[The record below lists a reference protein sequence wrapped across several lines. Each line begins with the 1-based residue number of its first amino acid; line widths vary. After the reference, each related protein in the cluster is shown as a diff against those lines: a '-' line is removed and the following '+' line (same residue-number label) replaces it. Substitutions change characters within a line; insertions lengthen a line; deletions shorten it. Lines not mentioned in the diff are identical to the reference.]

1 MLVQRNL
8 AQRKHT
14 PPTRPTLRVGFAEPA
29 GIFRRGILPLRK
41 TPHIHV
47 RRPAGFARRLR
58 RYGGAPKVKSRSKGN
73 IKGESTNV
81 GNVDFTGRAH
91 DCFPNSSS
99 LVRTGGAA

>member
-1 MLVQRNL
+1 RNL

-14 PPTRPTLRVGFAEPA
+14 PPARPVLRTGFAEPA

-47 RRPAGFARRLR
+47 RRPAGFIRRLR
-58 RYGGAPKVKSRSKGN
+58 RYGGAPEVKTRSKGN
-73 IKGESTNV
+73 IKGNSANAGVCLNV
-81 GNVDFTGRAH
+81 GFPAAAH